1 MKQER
6 PGRMRLKASD
16 KTSCLALS
24 CGGASLGGEQ
34 RHRGRPPGVSGEG
47 PERGPHPTSVSGELG
62 W

>member
-1 MKQER
+1 
-6 PGRMRLKASD
+6 MRLKASD

-47 PERGPHPTSVSGELG
+47 PERGPHPTSVSGEQG